1 MTILKLPTAC
11 LALFIFLGCALPF
24 LPSPGPRGFSP
35 DCLPAPQEAVPEEL
49 KQYYT
54 DSALRIYRRWKTDDL
69 AYDSKLSVLARI
81 QILPDG
87 TIDRIHLEE
96 KSGDALFD
104 QSVYNAIVDSNPLVP
119 YRHGEGF
126 KCINLG
132 LRFTSPDKPAG
143 DGPD

>member
-1 MTILKLPTAC
+1 LKPKGAATPNDYDHPEASNGLPGHFH
-11 LALFIFLGCALPF
+11 LSRML
-24 LPSPGPRGFSP
+24 SS
-35 DCLPAPQEAVPEEL
+35 LPAPQEAVPDEL
-49 KQYYT
+49 KQYFS
-54 DSALRIYRRWKTDDL
+54 DCALRIYRRWKTDDL
-69 AYDSKLSVLARI
+69 TYDSKLSVLARI

-87 TIDRIHLEE
+87 TIDQIHLEE

-104 QSVYNAIVDSNPLVP
+104 KSVYNAIVDSSPLVP